1 MTEESN
7 QGEHGGQDYLE
18 QGLSGLSISGSGP
31 EDSPMKG
38 QLGGSGVVPNFEVS
52 VSFQTVRLTS
62 TDPDAIQRFRQNRE
76 AAASRRITIS
86 RDEHID
92 EPVKKAISL
101 GFKSKGIKDAANWAD
116 MPDAVFFRNMQ
127 KCFGECTPTTT
138 KSTSDLDLLLADV
151 ENLTYD
157 YDPRK
162 AGGQACLQLT
172 IHQHA
177 GCLFAAIYPS
187 AGWKLV
193 CSYLSISRLE
203 ARLQL
208 SIHQHA

>member
-1 MTEESN
+1 
-7 QGEHGGQDYLE
+7 
-18 QGLSGLSISGSGP
+18 
-31 EDSPMKG
+31 MKG

-138 KSTSDLDLLLADV
+138 KSTTDLDLLLADV

-157 YDPRK
+157 YEPRK
-162 AGGQACLQLT
+162 AGGQWSPYVQKIET
-172 IHQHA
+172 IR
-177 GCLFAAIYPS
+177 AAYTIPTS
-187 AGWKLV
+187 DEEKVVKTAIDKLRHSDPNSKLLKV
-193 CSYLSISRLE
+193 AVSISWFIDPYEFIVFNQYKSSGSHL
-203 ARLQL
+203 
-208 SIHQHA
+208 